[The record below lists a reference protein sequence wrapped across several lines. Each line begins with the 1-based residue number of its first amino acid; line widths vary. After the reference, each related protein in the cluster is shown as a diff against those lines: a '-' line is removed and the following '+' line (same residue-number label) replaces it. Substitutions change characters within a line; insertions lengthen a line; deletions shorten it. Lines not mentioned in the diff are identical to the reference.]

1 MLFTHNKFVSSGK
14 VRDVHKYTNTECDD
28 YNGRMRPEGSEY
40 LLYSLKKKKNIYT
53 RRTYTKNVFTCIV
66 HKMEEKQV
74 DILRKL

>member
-40 LLYSLKKKKNIYT
+40 LLYSFKKKYIYIYT
-53 RRTYTKNVFTCIV
+53 
-66 HKMEEKQV
+66 
-74 DILRKL
+74 